1 MSNNQATTLS
11 GRAETIGRKYPHMME
26 RILLLLAICGFI
38 LGYQEVSNQT
48 GDGIF
53 SVFATWCL
61 FPFIL
66 LFSTEMIGR
75 LCQAM
80 NRD

>member
-11 GRAETIGRKYPHMME
+11 GRDETIGRKYPHFLE
-26 RILLLLAICGFI
+26 RGLLLLAICGFI
-38 LGYQEVSNQT
+38 FGFQSVSEQT
-48 GDGIF
+48 GNGIL

-66 LFSTEMIGR
+66 LFSAEKVGR
-75 LCQAM
+75 FIQAM

>member
-1 MSNNQATTLS
+1 MTNNEASTLS
-11 GRAETIGRKYPHMME
+11 GRVEVTGRKYPHLLE
-26 RILLLLAICGFI
+26 RIALLAAVLIFI
-38 LGYQEVSNQT
+38 FGHQAVSEQT
-48 GDGIF
+48 GEGIF
-53 SVFATWCL
+53 SVFATYCL

-75 LCQAM
+75 LIQSI